1 MQRQLEESGKENTQ
15 GKDSL
20 QALQQEL
27 ADAKVWAMRAG
38 EAGGEAARGL
48 WREGLKRGRQH
59 RWQAC
64 RILYKPCATPC
75 YGALV
80 THTTQPNPL
89 TPTHSCMH
97 PTPTPPRPQAE
108 AERQKKRANS
118 VVATIIQTC
127 NKEKLPIP
135 QWKVAQAAKERRL
148 VELEERVKAME
159 GQAEVRAGR

>member
-1 MQRQLEESGKENTQ
+1 
-15 GKDSL
+15 
-20 QALQQEL
+20 
-27 ADAKVWAMRAG
+27 
-38 EAGGEAARGL
+38 
-48 WREGLKRGRQH
+48 
-59 RWQAC
+59 
-64 RILYKPCATPC
+64 
-75 YGALV
+75 
-80 THTTQPNPL
+80 
-89 TPTHSCMH
+89 MH